1 MNTLEP
7 LLALL
12 SQTERERD
20 AALAESQ
27 RCTQAHGAAQSQADQ
42 LVAYRRDY
50 EQRYAEK
57 FKQEG
62 GMELLHVYRS
72 FMDRLNVAVD
82 QQQRVA
88 QHTHLKAEQA
98 RAALIEQEVRVAS
111 VRKLIERRQHEARL
125 AADRRD
131 QKQTDEFA
139 ARASSLRQSLLSAD
153 GVRLV

>member
-27 RCTQAHGAAQSQADQ
+27 RCAQAHGAAQSQADQ

-111 VRKLIERRQHEARL
+111 VRKLIERRQHEMRL

-139 ARASSLRQSLLSAD
+139 ARAASLRQSLLSAD

>member
-20 AALAESQ
+20 VAQAESR
-27 RCTQAHGAAQSQADQ
+27 RCTQAHETAKAQAEQ
-42 LVAYRRDY
+42 LVTYRRDY

-57 FKQEG
+57 FRQEG

-72 FMDRLNVAVD
+72 FMDRLNLAVD

-88 QHTHLKAEQA
+88 QHTGLKAEQA
-98 RAALIEQEVRVAS
+98 RAALVQQEVRVAS
-111 VRKLIERRQHEARL
+111 VRKLIERRQHEMRL
-125 AADRRD
+125 AVERRE

-139 ARASSLRQSLLSAD
+139 ARAASMRQSLLSAD